1 MTQASTPHDTAHKHD
16 HGHGHDH
23 GHDHEHAHGR
33 DHDHASHD
41 HHSHGHHH
49 HGHSHAPASF
59 GRAFAIGIILNTA
72 YVAAEAAFGVMSNSL
87 SLLADAGHNFGDV
100 LGLLAAWVAS
110 WLVTRPPSA
119 RYTYGLRGSTILA
132 ALSNAIVLMLVTGG
146 IAWEAVIRFMHPAP
160 TAGVTVMAVAAG
172 GVLVNGFTA
181 LLFMSGRKSDLNIR
195 GAFQHMAADALVAL
209 GVVAT
214 GAAIVFTGWLWLD
227 PAISLVISAIIVWG
241 TWSLMRESLDLAL
254 HGVPAAVDE
263 AAVLNYLGALP
274 GVTEVHDLHI
284 WGMSTTETALTAH
297 LVRPGCELDDGLLH
311 SACMEL
317 RARFAIGHATL
328 QIEAGSDAHPCQLA
342 PHEVV

>member
-1 MTQASTPHDTAHKHD
+1 MTQASTSHDTAHKHD
-16 HGHGHDH
+16 HGHDH
-23 GHDHEHAHGR
+23 EHDHEHAHGR
-33 DHDHASHD
+33 DHDHA
-41 HHSHGHHH
+41 SHGHHH

-59 GRAFAIGIILNTA
+59 GRAFAIGITLNTA
-72 YVAAEAAFGVMSNSL
+72 YVAAEAVFGVMSNSL

-132 ALSNAIVLMLVTGG
+132 ALSNATVLMLVTGG

-181 LLFMSGRKSDLNIR
+181 MLFMSGRKSDLNIR
-195 GAFQHMAADALVAL
+195 GAFQHMASDALVAL

-263 AAVLNYLGALP
+263 AAVLTYLGALP

-317 RARFAIGHATL
+317 RVRFAIGHATL
-328 QIEAGSDAHPCQLA
+328 QVEAGSDAHPCQLA
-342 PHEVV
+342 SHEVV